1 LRHCPRHPAVRADLE
16 HHGWLKRYRTDDGFG
31 VPSVAFMLCTFWLI
45 EALATLGRTKEA
57 RALMEQL
64 HAVHAPL
71 GLLADRTSRT
81 RLMALSEMLRA
92 LALLLLLA
100 LIVTGNVSIAALAV
114 IGFMAAVGTVAFSVA
129 APSLVPDI
137 LFAAARNLLA
147 REVDGTAFRLLGI
160 GASPLM
166 PAGDADQPD
175 LADPDAE
182 RRRARWAAMESLR
195 QRFGEDAVRRG
206 RGLVGKT

>member
-1 LRHCPRHPAVRADLE
+1 LCETLARRLRDKGLAAGGVV
-16 HHGWLKRYRTDDGFG
+16 LKLKTAGF
-31 VPSVAFMLCTFWLI
+31 A
-45 EALATLGRTKEA
+45 
-57 RALMEQL
+57 
-64 HAVHAPL
+64 
-71 GLLADRTSRT
+71 SRT
-81 RLMALSEMLRA
+81 R
-92 LALLLLLA
+92 
-100 LIVTGNVSIAALAV
+100 AARL
-114 IGFMAAVGTVAFSVA
+114 A